1 MKRFVKNVI
10 VGIGVVSMFISSGIC
25 FGKTINEQQVY
36 AENEYQEDV
45 DPQLIHYRSQY
56 YQLLEDY
63 NTLQEENDLL
73 RMQID
78 KVSRPNY
85 DIDGDGLVTVC
96 DVVKLIRFLAEEE

>member
-10 VGIGVVSMFISSGIC
+10 VGIGVISMFISSGIC
-25 FGKTINEQQVY
+25 LGKIKQQVY
-36 AENEYQEDV
+36 AEDAYQEDV

-63 NTLQEENDLL
+63 NLLHEENDLL

-78 KVSRPNY
+78 KISKPNY

-96 DVVKLIRFLAEEE
+96 DAVKLMRFLAEDE